1 MAKMTRA
8 DRAKQFLP
16 FNALKGYYDLIR
28 AKEVIVEDKKELS
41 EEDIKDLQFRLS
53 QIKKGDVVKIK
64 YYQSNAYTLIEGMV
78 GKIDTI
84 YHTIT
89 IVKKTIN
96 FDDIISIEGENI
108 QSYYKE

>member
-1 MAKMTRA
+1 MTRA